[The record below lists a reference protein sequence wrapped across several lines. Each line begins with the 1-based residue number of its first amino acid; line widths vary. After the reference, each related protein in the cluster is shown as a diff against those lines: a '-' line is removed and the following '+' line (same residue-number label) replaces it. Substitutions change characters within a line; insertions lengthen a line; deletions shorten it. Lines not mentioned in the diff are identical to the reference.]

1 MILET
6 EMLKLRPFQSDDVKA
21 IASYPK
27 PDFIRFLLL
36 PPQTWQARPNSS
48 AAFRRRR
55 CGTEGGCGLC
65 CSALCAARRRTPS
78 RSAVHRLAVPWMPAV
93 LDSVSLM

>member
-6 EMLKLRPFQSDDVKA
+6 ERLKLRPFQSDDVKA

-36 PPQTWQARPNSS
+36 PPQTMAS
-48 AAFRRRR
+48 A
-55 CGTEGGCGLC
+55 TEFVG
-65 CSALCAARRRTPS
+65 
-78 RSAVHRLAVPWMPAV
+78 
-93 LDSVSLM
+93 SV